1 MMHARTRNTLI
12 GLLAASLLINLMLAL
27 MGSGVPAG

>member
-12 GLLAASLLINLMLAL
+12 GLLAASLLINLMLA
-27 MGSGVPAG
+27 MMSSGTPFG